1 MKKSCLI
8 AVIATLAA
16 LAVLGYPR
24 ATAMSALA
32 GVKAEGMGTDE
43 LVRAALKRLF

>member
-1 MKKSCLI
+1 MED
-8 AVIATLAA
+8 ALAA

-24 ATAMSALA
+24 AAAMAALA